1 MSEKP
6 DKTWDFRQIIDW
18 IEQHDKQELID
29 EVVINTALSQATNV
43 NNQRVSKQVEWLI
56 QQVGWESAKKAILEV
71 LDA

>member
-18 IEQHDKQELID
+18 VEKHDKQELID
-29 EVVINTALSQATNV
+29 EVVIDTALSQATSV
-43 NNQRVSKQVEWLI
+43 NNQSVSKQVEWLI
-56 QQVGWESAKKAILEV
+56 QQVGRGSAKEAVLEA